1 MSKIKK
7 NPFIYITNDDGPD
20 SIGLKKLIKIV
31 KKITNKYLV
40 VVPKE
45 NRSGYGHSITI
56 TKPIRLNKINE
67 NFYTCDGTPTDCVML
82 GIFHILNN
90 DSPDLLL
97 SGINMGENLADDI
110 TYSGTACAALEG
122 ALRHIK
128 SIAISKI
135 LAKSEEKDDWSGID
149 KYLQKII
156 INVLNTDLNE
166 NHFFNVNFPNINYKN
181 ILDIKVTKLS
191 RRKPKG
197 KFLIRKDAKNNPYFW
212 LTTDRFSSNIHKK
225 DSDIW
230 AINNNY
236 ISISPINVDM
246 SEIKS
251 LNIYKEQFNKN
262 K

>member
-1 MSKIKK
+1 MSKIKN

-20 SIGLKKLIKIV
+20 SKGLEKLIKIV
-31 KKITNKYLV
+31 QKITNKYLV

-56 TKPIRLNKINE
+56 TKPIRLSKISN

-90 DSPDLLL
+90 DNPDLLL

-110 TYSGTACAALEG
+110 TYSGTACAAWEG
-122 ALRHIK
+122 ALRNIK
-128 SIAISKI
+128 SISISKV
-135 LAKSEEKDDWSGID
+135 LPKNEDKDDWSGVD
-149 KYLQKII
+149 KYLQDII
-156 INVLNTDLNE
+156 INVLKNDTKN
-166 NHFFNVNFPNINYKN
+166 NNFFNINFPNISYKN
-181 ILDIKVTKLS
+181 IIDIKVTNLS

-197 KFLIRKDAKNNPYFW
+197 NFLIRKDAKNNPYFW
-212 LTTDRFSSNIHKK
+212 LTTQRYSPNIARKG
-225 DSDIW
+225 SDIW

-236 ISISPINVDM
+236 ISVSPLNTDM
-246 SEIKS
+246 SEIND
-251 LNIYKEQFNKN
+251 LEIYREQFNKN